1 MENPVFKPHPNIY
14 QYFIDRSKSDPGN
27 TWLVS
32 SNPLDIMGASACG
45 WKTAWMQRTK
55 DIVFDPWPN
64 VEGPTITIS
73 SLIDLKKDYRRIVGL
88 YAWYAMHSEILKDR
102 RRN

>member
-32 SNPLDIMGASACG
+32 SNPFDIIGASACG

-73 SLIDLKKDYRRIVGL
+73 SLIDLKSGV
-88 YAWYAMHSEILKDR
+88 E
-102 RRN
+102 NE